1 MEVSAPAYTSF
12 HPNREEIRMTEFD
25 LLALWTKARLHVIL
39 SQLAPT
45 FLLIVTVALL
55 FAGLDE
61 ASAAVRVATAGILL
75 ASGVLGAV
83 AQISSANE
91 AMAIADDL
99 TTVPGAGALS
109 RRIVAQRP
117 WVNVVRFVSPTIFV
131 VIYVALLWELFL

>member
-1 MEVSAPAYTSF
+1 MSEY
-12 HPNREEIRMTEFD
+12 D
-25 LLALWTKARLHVIL
+25 LLSLWAKARLHVIV

-55 FAGLDE
+55 VIGLDE
-61 ASAAVRVATAGILL
+61 ASAAVRVATGGILL

-91 AMAIADDL
+91 ALAIADDL
-99 TTVPGAGALS
+99 KTVPDASAVS

-131 VIYVALLWELFL
+131 VIYLALLWELFL

>member
-1 MEVSAPAYTSF
+1 
-12 HPNREEIRMTEFD
+12 MTEYD
-25 LLALWTKARLHVIL
+25 LLSLWAKARLHVIV

-55 FAGLDE
+55 FTGLDE

-75 ASGVLGAV
+75 ASGLLGAV

-91 AMAIADDL
+91 ALAITEDIKA
-99 TTVPGAGALS
+99 VPDASAVS

-117 WVNVVRFVSPTIFV
+117 WINLVRFVSPTIFV
-131 VIYVALLWELFL
+131 VIYLALLWELFL